1 MTGPR
6 GRYLCWSI
14 LWSAMADA
22 PQAPVWDRVWAA
34 AQAGG
39 LSGRAGDLAAAVGLA
54 DLAAL
59 AAAADELVLV
69 PALADTA
76 AMAMYWQEPDPVDG
90 ALRDHRIQNALL
102 PIARAVAQSPAARWW
117 AEPVARE
124 AQRYV
129 EWAGAGHGPA
139 RLSGASGELA
149 AWRSATLAEERS
161 AARRPADPAA
171 NWSGHWWSAPAHSR
185 LAATTRALPG
195 LGAVGLALVEDGP
208 GWTKARCQPVRPR
221 PAATVC
227 EITGPDDWAQLAAR
241 YPLDVTR
248 SRRHDWWRVTGWT
261 GTWPQATRAPCWP
274 AGIRTPPTGSPT
286 ASLPQDQPPG
296 GNNSMTTQ
304 SHGSGPP
311 TADPRSQ
318 QRATPLARS
327 ARDYTPAWRLRA
339 CAEPADRYVPT
350 ADYERPL
357 MPGRQWPEAV

>member
-34 AQAGG
+34 AHAGD
-39 LSGRAGDLAAAVGLA
+39 LPGRAGDLAAAVGLV

-69 PALADTA
+69 PALADA
-76 AMAMYWQEPDPVDG
+76 AAVAMYWQEPDLVDW
-90 ALRDHRIQNALL
+90 ALRDHRVQDALL
-102 PIARAVAQSPAARWW
+102 PVARAVAQSPAARWW
-117 AEPVARE
+117 AEPVARG

-129 EWAGAGHGPA
+129 EWAGAGQGPA
-139 RLSGASGELA
+139 LLSGAGGELA

-171 NWSGHWWSAPAHSR
+171 NWSGHWWSAPVHSR

-208 GWTKARCQPVRPR
+208 GAAKARCQPVRPR

-261 GTWPQATRAPCWP
+261 GTWLIPDYAAVAADYDAIHLTVLGYLTTPGRDLPAGDARTMLAGWDPDTTYWLTDCLAPAGPATRWEQLDDHPVTW
-274 AGIRTPPTGSPT
+274 IR
-286 ASLPQDQPPG
+286 A
-296 GNNSMTTQ
+296 
-304 SHGSGPP
+304 
-311 TADPRSQ
+311 AD
-318 QRATPLARS
+318 
-327 ARDYTPAWRLRA
+327 
-339 CAEPADRYVPT
+339 
-350 ADYERPL
+350 
-357 MPGRQWPEAV
+357 G